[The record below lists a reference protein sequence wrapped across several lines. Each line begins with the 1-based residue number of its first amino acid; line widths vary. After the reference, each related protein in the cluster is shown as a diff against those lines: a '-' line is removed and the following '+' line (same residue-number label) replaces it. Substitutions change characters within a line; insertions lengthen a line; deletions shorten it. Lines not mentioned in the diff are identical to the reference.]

1 VKPSY
6 VKLDIVTE
14 RPEAAKCENCE
25 YLGKCEPAAC
35 RGDDDGPEYEWHKVG
50 KTRYLYIR
58 RYIPDKKRQQEARQV
73 YLNDLIRRSDE
84 ASATRLL
91 T

>member
-1 VKPSY
+1 
-6 VKLDIVTE
+6 
-14 RPEAAKCENCE
+14 
-25 YLGKCEPAAC
+25 
-35 RGDDDGPEYEWHKVG
+35 VG